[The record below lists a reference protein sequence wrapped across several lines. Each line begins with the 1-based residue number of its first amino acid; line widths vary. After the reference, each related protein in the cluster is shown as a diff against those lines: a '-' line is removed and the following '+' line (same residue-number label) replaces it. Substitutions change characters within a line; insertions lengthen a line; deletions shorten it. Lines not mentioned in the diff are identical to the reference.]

1 MRRPSKGLVE
11 RCRTR
16 DVVDREGDETDASGD
31 RHGVFLVTMH
41 ERTKQIVLGL
51 ATLQVLDAIGNEI
64 PRKLVHN
71 HLNHLGV
78 PPRLRPLLSPIKVT
92 TAAALVAGIERPRL
106 RAITSA
112 GLVAYYAAAARFHLL
127 A

>member
-1 MRRPSKGLVE
+1 MQ
-11 RCRTR
+11 
-16 DVVDREGDETDASGD
+16 
-31 RHGVFLVTMH
+31 
-41 ERTKQIVLGL
+41 ERTKQIALGL
-51 ATLQVLDAIGNEI
+51 AAVQVLDSIGNEI

-78 PPRLRPLLSPIKVT
+78 PRRLRPLLSPIKVT

-106 RAITSA
+106 RAVTSA

-127 A
+127 AGDHPVIAVPAAVCGAAAAIVFLDSD